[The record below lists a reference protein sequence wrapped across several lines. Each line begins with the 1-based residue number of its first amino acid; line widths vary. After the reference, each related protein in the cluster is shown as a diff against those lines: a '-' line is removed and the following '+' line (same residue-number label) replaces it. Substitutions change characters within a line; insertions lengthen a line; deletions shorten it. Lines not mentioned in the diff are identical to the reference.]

1 MFQTAVWSQV
11 TGDKVIRQANK
22 FDKQEIIDLMIEF
35 KNESNIEALREVNN
49 PEYWHRLLDT
59 IIAGAGIIYI
69 EQGKGLIMGII
80 SPSIWCDKTLQLY
93 ELAWF
98 VKPEYRNTSLGSRL
112 LKSYLDYG
120 KKLKESGRIKY
131 FTMAKMITSPDIKYE
146 RFGFKKLDEN
156 WIQ

>member
-1 MFQTAVWSQV
+1 MSQTAAWSQV
-11 TGDKVIRQANK
+11 TGNKVIRQANK
-22 FDKQEIIDLMIEF
+22 FDKQEIIDLMIAF
-35 KNESNIEALREVNN
+35 KNESDIEALREVNN

>member
-1 MFQTAVWSQV
+1 
-11 TGDKVIRQANK
+11 
-22 FDKQEIIDLMIEF
+22 MIAF
-35 KNESNIEALREVNN
+35 KNESDIEALREVNN

-93 ELAWF
+93 ELAWY